1 MSQNVKLH
9 WLSTDWYLTNY
20 LLWEKHSFPIHWKL
34 AMHHS

>member
-20 LLWEKHSFPIHWKL
+20 LLWETH
-34 AMHHS
+34 